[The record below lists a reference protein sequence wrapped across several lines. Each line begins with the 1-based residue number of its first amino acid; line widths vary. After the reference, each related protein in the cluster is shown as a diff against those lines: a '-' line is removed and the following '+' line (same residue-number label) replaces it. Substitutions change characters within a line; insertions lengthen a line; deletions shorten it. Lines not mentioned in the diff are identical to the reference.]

1 MTEND
6 LSFSTRRRILLIQL
20 IYSLDINCSEVA
32 FLNERTIL
40 EVVNNALSVSRHR
53 AKYDNKTS
61 DTDIKIILELIGKL
75 STLDEIILQT
85 CDRESRERLSKVVF
99 AILRVGIYELK
110 YGQHKYSIGNII
122 KDYLNIAV
130 ALDHSPESGFIN
142 GILDKAYSVATSV

>member
-20 IYSLDINCSEVA
+20 IYSLEINFNE
-32 FLNERTIL
+32 FTLLNEKTIL
-40 EVVNNALSVSRHR
+40 EVVNNSLSVSRHR
-53 AKYDNKTS
+53 ARYDNKTS
-61 DTDIKIILELIGKL
+61 EADIKIILEVIGKL
-75 STLDEIILQT
+75 SNLDQMILQS

-99 AILRVGIYELK
+99 AILRVGVYELK
-110 YGQHKYSIGNII
+110 YGQHKHSIGNII

-142 GILDKAYSVATSV
+142 GILDKAYSL